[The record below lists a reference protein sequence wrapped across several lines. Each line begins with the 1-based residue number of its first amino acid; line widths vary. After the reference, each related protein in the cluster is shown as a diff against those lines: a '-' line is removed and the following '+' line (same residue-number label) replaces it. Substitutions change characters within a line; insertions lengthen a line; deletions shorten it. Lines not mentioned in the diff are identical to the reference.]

1 MKLSDVEINGKQ
13 YKLINS
19 DSKCDSNIYTLF
31 LGENGSGKSETIRE
45 IINILLRIKV
55 SEEHN
60 YKHKDI
66 LDNYLENR
74 YKATLKSQGVAV
86 SATINCNGGLIYSS
100 FVKTNED
107 RVLVNFK
114 GEMQRLKDDAFRYE
128 FSVKSKRND
137 IFLKR
142 SINDIN
148 IVAVSESPYIKFP
161 IIQSDEIVSYFYIGK
176 IQEKDY
182 KYMNS
187 ISDDYVNPKVE
198 QLARSILLT
207 LESYNKTNVSAILDY
222 LSFGKLISIKF
233 RLKSEYYHRLDST
246 SEFVERIISSQARD
260 RLTSLGMGGTNKNS
274 NKIKKEK
281 LIAAIDYVK
290 SKITIDSNDPF
301 DNRFNSELMEINLDV
316 TECNSE
322 AAMVSTLLSFNLI
335 NISHVFFECDGNF
348 IDSLHLSSGQVC
360 ILSNIFGIAS
370 KITDNTFIFIDEPE
384 ISLHPSW
391 QAGFIRLLENTFNKF
406 IGCHFIIATHSPHIV
421 SNINK
426 DNAHVVPMHV
436 ENSSHLNVNKS
447 YQGWTVDEILQDVM
461 GMDETR
467 SQLYKSLIISFN
479 EAIERDDSYAA
490 HRIHKELSEI
500 LHPENVLRRVLE
512 IQMIGVG
519 DD

>member
-1 MKLSDVEINGKQ
+1 MKLTDVEINGKQ
-13 YKLINS
+13 YRLTNS
-19 DSKCDSNIYTLF
+19 NSKCDSNVYTLF

-45 IINILLRIKV
+45 LINILLRMKV
-55 SEEHN
+55 SDKHN
-60 YKHKDI
+60 YKHNDI
-66 LDNYLENR
+66 LDSYLENR
-74 YKATLKSQGVAV
+74 YKATLEPQSVAV
-86 SATINCNGGLIYSS
+86 AATINYKGSSIHSS
-100 FVKTNED
+100 FVQTNED

-114 GEMQRLKDDAFRYE
+114 GEKQHLKEDAYRYE
-128 FSVKSKRND
+128 FSVRSQRND
-137 IFLKR
+137 AFLKR

-161 IIQSDEIVSYFYIGK
+161 IIQSDEVVSYFYIGK

-198 QLARSILLT
+198 QLAKSILLT
-207 LESYNKTNVSAILDY
+207 LEGSNKTNVSAILDY
-222 LSFGKLISIKF
+222 LSFGKRTSIKF
-233 RLKSEYYHRLDST
+233 RLKSDYYHRLDST
-246 SEFVERIISSQARD
+246 PEFADRIISSQARD
-260 RLTSLGMGGTNKNS
+260 RFTSLGLGDTSTNS
-274 NKIKKEK
+274 NNRQKEK

-301 DNRFNSELMEINLDV
+301 DNRFNSELMEINFDI
-316 TECNSE
+316 TEYNSE
-322 AAMVSTLLSFNLI
+322 AENIATLLYFNLI
-335 NISHVFFECDGNF
+335 NISNVFFEYDGNY

-370 KITDNTFIFIDEPE
+370 RITDNTFIFIDEPE

-391 QAGFIRLLENTFNKF
+391 QAGFIRLLEETFIKY

-436 ENSSHLNVNKS
+436 ENSSHLNLTKS

-467 SQLYKSLIISFN
+467 SRLYKSLIVSFN
-479 EAIERDDSYAA
+479 EAIERDDSYTA
-490 HRIHKELSEI
+490 HLIHKELSEI